1 MKDSLAVGLS
11 VAAFAAG
18 CATVAVIESGKVNKI
33 DDKFNYIAKGI
44 NYVQENIDL
53 TVPEEV
59 AEELTREAAKKVA
72 NEACIKAS
80 EKATKEI
87 CKNIDDTVKKIVND
101 SYADV
106 KTKVADRLEKEI
118 NVQTIERIEQQ
129 VAGKVAKQLLTNYTP
144 AFNASAGSKADIIK
158 TCVDSGMA
166 SWEIE
171 NVLKAIK

>member
-11 VAAFAAG
+11 VAAFAVG
-18 CATVAVIESGKVNKI
+18 CATVAVIEAEKVNKI
-33 DDKFNYIAKGI
+33 DSKFNYIAKGI
-44 NYVQENIDL
+44 NYLQENVDL

-106 KTKVADRLEKEI
+106 KTKVMDKLEKEI

-129 VAGKVAKQLLTNYTP
+129 VANKVSKQIMNNYIPTTSFG
-144 AFNASAGSKADIIK
+144 ASKADIAKACIE
-158 TCVDSGMA
+158 SGMD
-166 SWEIE
+166 SYDISK
-171 NVLKAIK
+171 VMSSIK